1 MSIKIY
7 TDAGSNLF
15 KNILEQKNLDIT
27 VLPMSVKLGEK
38 EYKCYDDDINV
49 EELSESFYNQ
59 MKDGVLTKTSLTN
72 PGLFIKHIEKEI
84 EEGNQV
90 IYVSLAS
97 GISSTFQT
105 SQMFANEINEEHKE
119 TLVKVIDS
127 KTASFGEAMIAI
139 YAYNL
144 VCEGLSFEE
153 VVSKT
158 EDYVSKVRSEF
169 TVDSIK
175 YLANTGRVS
184 KLTATIA
191 TVLSIKPLLYGSMEG
206 KIEVT
211 SKCRGRN
218 NSINALTEQV
228 IKHIKNKE
236 QTVYIAH
243 CNAIDDANKIK
254 EKLIE
259 AGIKNVEVYF
269 YDLVTGAHVGP
280 GTLAVFYEGDNRTIE
295 RKSIVKDIIS
305 KIKREPNN

>member
-15 KNILEQKNLDIT
+15 KEILQKKNLDIT
-27 VLPMSVKLGEK
+27 VLPMSVKLGEQ
-38 EYKCYDDDINV
+38 EYKCYEDNINV
-49 EELSESFYNQ
+49 EELSEDFYNK
-59 MKDGVLTKTSLTN
+59 MKSGVLTKTSLTN
-72 PGLFIKHIEKEI
+72 PGFFMEHVEKDIEA
-84 EEGNQV
+84 GNKV

-97 GISSTFQT
+97 GISSNYHT
-105 SQMFANEINEEHKE
+105 SQMFANEINEEHNE

-127 KTASFGEAMIAI
+127 KTASFGEAMIAM

-144 VCEGLSFEE
+144 VCEGLDFEE

-158 EDYVSKVRSEF
+158 EEYVGKVRSEF

-184 KLTATIA
+184 KITATIA
-191 TVLSIKPLLYGSMEG
+191 AVLSIKPLLYGSMEG

-211 SKCRGRN
+211 SKTRGRN
-218 NSINALTEQV
+218 NAITALTEQV

-243 CNAIDDANKIK
+243 CNAIEDANKIK
-254 EKLIE
+254 EKFNE
-259 AGIKNVEVYF
+259 AGINNVEIYF

-280 GTLAVFYEGDNRTIE
+280 GTLAVFYEGENRTIE
-295 RKSIVKDIIS
+295 KKSIVKEIIS
-305 KIKREPNN
+305 KIKKEPNN